1 MTSLKLQKDL
11 NTFQCILEM
20 IRLVKDSV
28 AEYREENCDLY
39 ITTVEDVM
47 PGLFPLT
54 DMTGKQC
61 I

>member
-1 MTSLKLQKDL
+1 
-11 NTFQCILEM
+11 M

-54 DMTGKQC
+54 AMTGKQC